1 MILINYSNLVTIIT
15 ALMINIIITIFLIYR
30 EIQNPKKYKGL
41 RIWILSSV
49 LRFISI
55 GLTFIF
61 NNNTQ
66 KGYYPMTYLS
76 YTLNIISF
84 SILSYSLYKF
94 INKKINKL
102 NMLLLIIPL
111 PILLIPIILN
121 NINMFLLTITIL
133 IIYFSLQQLFILNKN
148 TKSEVKSEWITYS
161 VLQLFVSL
169 FTTIYIILRTIEYR
183 NNFEGLINFGETNI
197 LIKSIVL
204 LSAMNAML
212 IILSLEVYHF
222 MNKTRINKFLE
233 MLVELSDSDHM
244 IIDTSTNKIVEIK
257 TNLLTNIGY
266 KHKDELIEENF
277 DKLLLNQEQCDKIKE
292 VLKVKNNYETDLDI
306 ILKDETYKNF
316 NLLFRNI
323 SFQNKTYC
331 LINFNEKEFKYKKLA
346 YQDELTKLPNRRK
359 LYELFEHYKMSNS
372 EFYLIFID
380 IDNFKELNDT
390 KGHLYGDLVLE
401 TIGYELDKYNEGKL
415 FASRYGGDEFILFIP
430 KDNKTSISNY
440 ITKINAIFEE
450 QIEINKSHVKINVS
464 IGYSKYPKD
473 GNNIDELIKLADK
486 KLYKVKTEKKR

>member
-1 MILINYSNLVTIIT
+1 
-15 ALMINIIITIFLIYR
+15 MINIIITIFLIYR

-161 VLQLFVSL
+161 LLQLFVSL
-169 FTTIYIILRTIEYR
+169 FTTIYIILRTI
-183 NNFEGLINFGETNI
+183 
-197 LIKSIVL
+197 
-204 LSAMNAML
+204 
-212 IILSLEVYHF
+212 
-222 MNKTRINKFLE
+222 
-233 MLVELSDSDHM
+233 
-244 IIDTSTNKIVEIK
+244 
-257 TNLLTNIGY
+257 
-266 KHKDELIEENF
+266 
-277 DKLLLNQEQCDKIKE
+277 
-292 VLKVKNNYETDLDI
+292 
-306 ILKDETYKNF
+306 
-316 NLLFRNI
+316 
-323 SFQNKTYC
+323 
-331 LINFNEKEFKYKKLA
+331 
-346 YQDELTKLPNRRK
+346 
-359 LYELFEHYKMSNS
+359 
-372 EFYLIFID
+372 
-380 IDNFKELNDT
+380 
-390 KGHLYGDLVLE
+390 
-401 TIGYELDKYNEGKL
+401 
-415 FASRYGGDEFILFIP
+415 
-430 KDNKTSISNY
+430 
-440 ITKINAIFEE
+440 
-450 QIEINKSHVKINVS
+450 
-464 IGYSKYPKD
+464 
-473 GNNIDELIKLADK
+473 
-486 KLYKVKTEKKR
+486 